1 MTRLH
6 SEYKEIRDNPSS
18 DVQFY
23 FAMGIL
29 KLFFLCFLLYGSLGL
44 ALFNLYAFQT
54 QKGHTKNAHY
64 YSTRLVFFSFL
75 YCGHGLFPFLVQGSK
90 VYLDFEDDLPA
101 KAPIIAVVGQP
112 ITHPEITIAM
122 GVIFTLIG
130 IWGMAR
136 GLGIAPRG
144 DRFFQLAV
152 GFGYVSYVATIVL
165 TEFSI
170 AGASGMSSMAAVS
183 AVNAHVIL
191 AFLDQKAGT
200 VPEEMD
206 EDYYHDDAIVTKNF
220 GEEQAPLSESGKE
233 EIEEEEIE
241 AEGMA

>member
-1 MTRLH
+1 MCH

-29 KLFFLCFLLYGSLGL
+29 KMFFLCFLLYGSLGL
-44 ALFNLYAFQT
+44 TLFNLYAFQT
-54 QKGHTKNAHY
+54 EKGHTKNAGY
-64 YSTRLVFFSFL
+64 YRKRLVFYSFM
-75 YCGHGLFPFLVQGSK
+75 YCGHGIFPFLVQGVK
-90 VYLDFEDDLPA
+90 VYLDNEDILPA
-101 KAPIIAVVGQP
+101 KSPIIAVVGQP

-136 GLGIAPRG
+136 GLGLAPNDNRY
-144 DRFFQLAV
+144 FQFAV
-152 GFGYVSYVATIVL
+152 GFGYMAYVATIIL

-170 AGASGMSSMAAVS
+170 ARANGTSSMAAVV
-183 AVNAHVIL
+183 AINAHLIL
-191 AFLDQKAGT
+191 AYLDQKAGT

-220 GEEQAPLSESGKE
+220 GQEQAPLQPA
-233 EIEEEEIE
+233 EEEEIE